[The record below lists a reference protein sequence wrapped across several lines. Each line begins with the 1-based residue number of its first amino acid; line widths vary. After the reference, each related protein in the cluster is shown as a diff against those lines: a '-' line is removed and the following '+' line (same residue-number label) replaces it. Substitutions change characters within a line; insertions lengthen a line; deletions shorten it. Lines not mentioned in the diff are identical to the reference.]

1 VDGFHH
7 QHWLLK
13 IFMSSSDSG
22 SPTAARM
29 LISLQR
35 LESGG
40 FLGAA
45 GFSTSGTGSGTGC
58 AATATACGLGRVAA
72 AGFGP
77 AGLAAGSPAVGGT
90 ASLGT
95 PAERHGVLHGLVS
108 AVAVAAKA
116 AQHSATTIAIGAMAE
131 NGEDRT
137 W

>member
-1 VDGFHH
+1 
-7 QHWLLK
+7 
-13 IFMSSSDSG
+13 MSSSDSG

-45 GFSTSGTGSGTGC
+45 GFSTSGTGSGAGC

-72 AGFGP
+72 AGLGP
-77 AGLAAGSPAVGGT
+77 AGLAAGSSAVGGT

-108 AVAVAAKA
+108 AAADAAKA

>member
-1 VDGFHH
+1 MGGLHH

-45 GFSTSGTGSGTGC
+45 GFSASGTGSGC
-58 AATATACGLGRVAA
+58 AATATACGLALGRVAA
-72 AGFGP
+72 AGLVS
-77 AGLAAGSPAVGGT
+77 AGLVAGGGAASR
-90 ASLGT
+90 GT
-95 PAERHGVLHGLVS
+95 PAERHGVLQGLVS
-108 AVAVAAKA
+108 AVAANA
-116 AQHSATTIAIGAMAE
+116 AQHSATAIAIGAMAE

>member
-1 VDGFHH
+1 
-7 QHWLLK
+7 
-13 IFMSSSDSG
+13 MSSSDSG

-45 GFSTSGTGSGTGC
+45 GFSTSGTGSGAGC

-72 AGFGP
+72 AGLVP
-77 AGLAAGSPAVGGT
+77 AGLAAGRSAVGGA

-108 AVAVAAKA
+108 AVADAAKA

>member
-1 VDGFHH
+1 
-7 QHWLLK
+7 
-13 IFMSSSDSG
+13 MSSSDSG

-72 AGFGP
+72 AGLVP
-77 AGLAAGSPAVGGT
+77 AGLAAGRSAVGGT

-108 AVAVAAKA
+108 AVAVAAKP

>member
-1 VDGFHH
+1 
-7 QHWLLK
+7 
-13 IFMSSSDSG
+13 MSSFDSG

-45 GFSTSGTGSGTGC
+45 DFSTSGTGSGDGC
-58 AATATACGLGRVAA
+58 AAATACGLGRVAA

-116 AQHSATTIAIGAMAE
+116 AQHSATTIAIGAMAG

>member
-1 VDGFHH
+1 
-7 QHWLLK
+7 
-13 IFMSSSDSG
+13 MSSSDSG

-45 GFSTSGTGSGTGC
+45 GFSTSGTGSGAGC

-72 AGFGP
+72 AGLGP
-77 AGLAAGSPAVGGT
+77 AGLAAGRPAVGGT

-108 AVAVAAKA
+108 VVADAAKA
-116 AQHSATTIAIGAMAE
+116 AQHSATAIAIGAMAE

>member
-1 VDGFHH
+1 
-7 QHWLLK
+7 
-13 IFMSSSDSG
+13 
-22 SPTAARM
+22 M

-45 GFSTSGTGSGTGC
+45 GFSTSGTGSGAGC

-72 AGFGP
+72 AGLVP
-77 AGLAAGSPAVGGT
+77 AGLAAGRSAVGGA

-108 AVAVAAKA
+108 AVAVAVAAKA